1 VSELL
6 IIGERLGG
14 VKPSAASV
22 GVILTGAVLQ
32 AEGRIS
38 RGSEIRIKER
48 SLAPLEKARG
58 FGMTPSTTKDPPR
71 AIKVNNDLFP
81 LMTDGLDRLKV
92 LINSSTPIIVMET
105 SEEMHA
111 ISLVRAAC
119 AELKMSTFEW
129 SIADGLVRSGMKES
143 SEGQKISL
151 PAHNDQNTIWT
162 QAGRTVAQM
171 RSVLSPAGADADR
184 MARAIALST
193 SGESAAASG
202 SSIYNTREPVQALA
216 NMDSMTLEAVFI
228 LKDFH
233 RHMDDPVVV
242 RRLRDV
248 GQKFAANRRT
258 VIITAP
264 QIAVPAELTTL
275 VEYFDL
281 PLPDQERLHELI
293 HEMFTRLSKTY
304 TLKLEL
310 DAAGVDAMSTNLR
323 GLSEEEA
330 ERAISQALVTR
341 YALCAESVTDVLD
354 AKKQLLRHS
363 GMLEFIEASD
373 NMAAVGGLENLKHWL
388 GQRRGAWEDAA
399 REFGLE
405 PPRGMII
412 LGVQGCGKSLC
423 ARAVAGEWKLP
434 LVKFDTSAVYD
445 KYIGETEKRIR
456 KVFQVAEGLAPCV
469 LWIDELEK
477 VFAGSGPDSASADA
491 GVSSRLLASFLSWMQ
506 DRKAA
511 VFVAATCNNVSVLP
525 PELIRKGRFDELFFV
540 DLPNQAERKQ
550 IFSIQLA
557 KRKRNPAEFD
567 LEKVASAAKG
577 YSGAEIDAA
586 VQGALYGAYSE
597 KKPLATQF
605 LLDALAQTVP
615 LSITRA
621 EEIAALREW
630 ARTRAV
636 PASAGPGAM

>member
-1 VSELL
+1 M
-6 IIGERLGG
+6 
-14 VKPSAASV
+14 P
-22 GVILTGAVLQ
+22 
-32 AEGRIS
+32 
-38 RGSEIRIKER
+38 
-48 SLAPLEKARG
+48 
-58 FGMTPSTTKDPPR
+58 
-71 AIKVNNDLFP
+71 
-81 LMTDGLDRLKV
+81 DGLDRLKV
-92 LINSSTPIIVMET
+92 LINSSTPIVVMET
-105 SEEMHA
+105 SEEMRA
-111 ISLVRAAC
+111 VNMVRTAC
-119 AELKMSTFEW
+119 GQLNMATFEW
-129 SIADGLVRSGMKES
+129 SIADGLLRSGTNTPP
-143 SEGQKISL
+143 EGQKFSL
-151 PAHNDQNTIWT
+151 QGRIDQAT
-162 QAGRTVAQM
+162 ALAKVGRTQTQTRTA
-171 RSVLSPAGADADR
+171 LSPAGSEAERLARAVMSSMGADA
-184 MARAIALST
+184 AP
-193 SGESAAASG
+193 AAAG
-202 SSIYNTREPVQALA
+202 GGSIYNTREPVQVLA
-216 NMDSMTLEAVFI
+216 NMEQMTVEAVFI

-248 GQKFAANRRT
+248 GQKFSANRKT
-258 VIITAP
+258 VVLTAP
-264 QIAVPAELTTL
+264 ELAVPAELSTL

-281 PLPDQERLHELI
+281 PLPDRDRLREII
-293 HEMFTRLSKTY
+293 HETFTRLAKTY
-304 TLKLEL
+304 TLKLQL
-310 DAAGVDAMSTNLR
+310 DAAGVDAMSANLR
-323 GLSEEEA
+323 GLTEEEA
-330 ERAISQALVTR
+330 DRAISQALVTR
-341 YALCAESVTDVLD
+341 YALCPETVTDVLD
-354 AKKQLLRHS
+354 AKKHLLRHS

-373 NMAAVGGLENLKHWL
+373 NMATVGGLENLKHWL
-388 GQRRGAWEDAA
+388 EQRRGAWEDSA

-506 DRKAA
+506 DRKAP
-511 VFVAATCNNVSVLP
+511 VFVAATCNNVTVLP

-540 DLPNQAERKQ
+540 DLPNQAERRQ

-567 LEKVASAAKG
+567 VEMVAAAANG

-586 VQGALYGAYSE
+586 VQGGLYAAYSE
-597 KKPLATQF
+597 KKPLTTQS
-605 LLDALAQTVP
+605 LIDALRQTVP
-615 LSITRA
+615 LSTTRA
-621 EEIAALREW
+621 EEIATLREW

-636 PASAGPGAM
+636 PATARDASSTTA

>member
-1 VSELL
+1 L
-6 IIGERLGG
+6 
-14 VKPSAASV
+14 P
-22 GVILTGAVLQ
+22 
-32 AEGRIS
+32 
-38 RGSEIRIKER
+38 
-48 SLAPLEKARG
+48 
-58 FGMTPSTTKDPPR
+58 
-71 AIKVNNDLFP
+71 
-81 LMTDGLDRLKV
+81 DGLERLKV
-92 LINSSTPIIVMET
+92 LINSSTPIVVMET
-105 SEEMHA
+105 SEEMRA
-111 ISLVRAAC
+111 VNLVRTAC
-119 AELKMSTFEW
+119 AELNMATFEW
-129 SIADGLVRSGMKES
+129 TIADGLVRSGS
-143 SEGQKISL
+143 NGAPQSGSVGLQARI
-151 PAHNDQNTIWT
+151 DQATGWT
-162 QAGRTVAQM
+162 GAARAQA
-171 RSVLSPAGADADR
+171 RSVLNPAAGEADRLTRAMATSMVADSGAAAGAS
-184 MARAIALST
+184 M
-193 SGESAAASG
+193 
-202 SSIYNTREPVQALA
+202 YNSRDPVQALA
-216 NMDSMTLEAVFI
+216 NMESMTVEAVFI

-248 GQKFAANRRT
+248 GQKFSANRRT
-258 VIITAP
+258 VIITSP
-264 QIAVPAELTTL
+264 ELSVPAELAKL

-281 PLPDQERLHELI
+281 PLPDRERLHEI
-293 HEMFTRLSKTY
+293 VRETYTRLAKTY
-304 TLKLEL
+304 TLKLQL
-310 DAAGVDAMSTNLR
+310 DAAGVDAMAANLR

-341 YALCAESVTDVLD
+341 YALCPESVTDVLE

-363 GMLEFIEASD
+363 GMLEFVEASD
-373 NMAAVGGLENLKHWL
+373 NMASIGGLENLKHWL
-388 GQRRGAWEDAA
+388 QQRRGSWEDSA

-405 PPRGMII
+405 PPRGVII

-506 DRKAA
+506 DRKAP
-511 VFVAATCNNVSVLP
+511 VFVAATCNNVTVLP

-550 IFSIQLA
+550 VFSIQMA
-557 KRKRNPAEFD
+557 RRKRNPAEFD
-567 LEKVASAAKG
+567 LEEVAAAAKG

-586 VQGALYGAYSE
+586 VQGALYAAFSE
-597 KKPLATQF
+597 KKPLSTQL
-605 LLDALAQTVP
+605 LLDALSQTVP
-615 LSITRA
+615 LSTTRA

-636 PASAGPGAM
+636 PASLGEASASKAC